1 MSDKLYCKSRDILQG
16 FVDKLPVFLCLRI
29 AIIILSSFSM
39 RMSSLTFRISRESCA
54 WNYLKA
60 VVDRV
65 IQRNLVELYVTRI
78 HRGIMFGRET
88 SNR

>member
-1 MSDKLYCKSRDILQG
+1 
-16 FVDKLPVFLCLRI
+16 
-29 AIIILSSFSM
+29 M
-39 RMSSLTFRISRESCA
+39 RMSRLTFGISRESCA

>member
-1 MSDKLYCKSRDILQG
+1 
-16 FVDKLPVFLCLRI
+16 
-29 AIIILSSFSM
+29 M

-78 HRGIMFGRET
+78 HREIMFGRET